1 MRQPSL
7 FDESS
12 LPIEPAPDRTEPDLW
27 IRRLR
32 IIDRLDPDCEIIR
45 EVEFRKGLNII
56 CTAERPPGES
66 RTVGHSV
73 GKTLLQRLIR
83 YCLGEAAFCTKTV
96 RSAICD
102 KFPAGF
108 VLAEIHLHG
117 QPWIIARPIGMDSA
131 SSASW
136 ATRNKQMDDMLG
148 DPEHR
153 GRFSEFVEEL
163 EQTVGSCLTMVEVP
177 TGRHKPGWLDLLAW
191 LARDQGCRFR
201 HHHEWRDP
209 ESQSGTGRLQREEAS
224 LVIRAVM
231 GLIHEDEVALR
242 ASHNRL
248 LQEQATLETEVSRF
262 DAFLDLTA
270 VDLRGLL
277 DIPDDA
283 PAGELLGPVA
293 NKAAEERAAQ
303 LHRLLEEAESE
314 SGLEG
319 LLENRTEA
327 AKAVARAD
335 AEVTRLEGLRGETE
349 AELRQLE
356 GADRDSYYASYEQQ
370 AGWCRLFTTK
380 DDAVRRG
387 CPGVGPDLKPGER
400 DPRQQAR
407 IDECQAHAERLC
419 GQLAEANER
428 VASLCNE
435 ETEAGDAYRVADQAH
450 QKKVAE
456 IRRRIARYETLAER
470 ADRYGKGWSDFHTLE
485 KREKAKAEAIEAS
498 REAQQQVRMKV
509 DDLRA
514 KLSSHFDATLKALL
528 GAEAGGSIEM
538 DARGIQPRPSAA
550 VAASGEALGT
560 SATVLGFDVACLIAS
575 VCGVGSFPR
584 LLMHD
589 SPREADMEEQMYH
602 RLFELVADLEEAFG
616 DQPPSFQYIVTTT
629 TPPPKRLAGP
639 PYVRLELDA
648 RQDEGLLLRTRT

>member
-32 IIDRLDPDCEIIR
+32 IIDKLASDCEIIR
-45 EVEFRKGLNII
+45 EVEFRKGVNII
-56 CTAERPPGES
+56 RTAERPPGES

-73 GKTLLQRLIR
+73 GKTLLLRLIR
-83 YCLGEAAFCTKTV
+83 YCLGETAFCTKTV

-102 KFPAGF
+102 KFPTGF
-108 VLAEIHLHG
+108 VLAEIHLQG

-131 SSASW
+131 ASASW
-136 ATRNKQMDDMLG
+136 ATRGEQMDDMLG
-148 DPEHR
+148 DSEHR

-163 EQTVGSCLTMVEVP
+163 ERTVGSCLTMVEVP

-242 ASHNRL
+242 ASHNQL
-248 LQEQATLETEVSRF
+248 LQEQATLETEVNRL
-262 DAFLDLTA
+262 DAFLDLTE
-270 VDLRGLL
+270 VNLRSLL

-283 PAGELLGPVA
+283 QAGELFGPIA
-293 NKAAEERAAQ
+293 NKVAEERAAQ
-303 LHRLLEEAESE
+303 LRRLLEEEESE
-314 SGLEG
+314 AGLDD
-319 LLENRTEA
+319 LLEYRTEA
-327 AKAVARAD
+327 AKDVARAD

-356 GADRDSYYASYEQQ
+356 GADRDCYYASFEQQ

-387 CPGVGPDLKPGER
+387 CPGEGATLKPGER

-407 IDECQAHAERLC
+407 IDDCRVHLERLRARIV
-419 GQLAEANER
+419 QAKQTAEG
-428 VASLCNE
+428 LLNE
-435 ETEAGDAYRVADQAH
+435 EQKANNSYRAAYKAH
-450 QKKVAE
+450 QQKVNE
-456 IRRRIARYETLAER
+456 IRRRIARSEALVEQAEQYR
-470 ADRYGKGWSDFHTLE
+470 KSWNDLHGLGFWRWNRVDRTVSRKKRTFYSKRNTCFECSASVEPRRNGK
-485 KREKAKAEAIEAS
+485 
-498 REAQQQVRMKV
+498 
-509 DDLRA
+509 
-514 KLSSHFDATLKALL
+514 
-528 GAEAGGSIEM
+528 
-538 DARGIQPRPSAA
+538 
-550 VAASGEALGT
+550 ASGSWL
-560 SATVLGFDVACLIAS
+560 SRNSL
-575 VCGVGSFPR
+575 
-584 LLMHD
+584 
-589 SPREADMEEQMYH
+589 Y
-602 RLFELVADLEEAFG
+602 
-616 DQPPSFQYIVTTT
+616 
-629 TPPPKRLAGP
+629 
-639 PYVRLELDA
+639 
-648 RQDEGLLLRTRT
+648 